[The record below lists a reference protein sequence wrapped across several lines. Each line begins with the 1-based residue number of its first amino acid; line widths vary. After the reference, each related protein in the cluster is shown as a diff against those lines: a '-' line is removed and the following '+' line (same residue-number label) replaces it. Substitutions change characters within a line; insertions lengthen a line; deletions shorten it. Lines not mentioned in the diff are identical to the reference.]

1 MNLTAPL
8 SKTSFWFL
16 SRCYYKYAV
25 AGTLVFLLL
34 QASAFAQDDWARWRG
49 PEGNGIAAKD
59 QSPPTTW
66 TGDDDFVWKIKLPG
80 KGHASPTIV
89 GDQIF
94 LATSDPG
101 KGTQTV
107 ICYDRKTGDEQ
118 WQKTLNESGGLR
130 KGIHPSNTHASQ
142 TIATDRKSI
151 FAVFSHHGKIEL
163 YCLTLGG
170 EKRWSK
176 VVGQYK
182 PKYGFGYGTSP
193 IVYED
198 KVIVCNENQSEGGLY
213 AYNTESGDLTWKID
227 RGPTTSW
234 SVPVV
239 ATVAGKKQLLISGG
253 KSVKSY
259 NPDNGEENWSLPASW
274 TVTCATLVWDG
285 DMVFA
290 SGGFP
295 TQQTLAIDAK
305 KEKMIWTNPT
315 KCYEQSMLVVDGHL
329 YGVDERGFANCW
341 RLEDGKEMWKARIG
355 GRRATRTSASPVLAN
370 DHIYV
375 PCENGNVVVFKV
387 NSKEFEKVAT
397 NKLGTAVFA
406 SFAVC
411 GNQIFAR
418 YADKSQGY
426 LVCIGEK

>member
-1 MNLTAPL
+1 
-8 SKTSFWFL
+8 
-16 SRCYYKYAV
+16 
-25 AGTLVFLLL
+25 
-34 QASAFAQDDWARWRG
+34 
-49 PEGNGIAAKD
+49 
-59 QSPPTTW
+59 
-66 TGDDDFVWKIKLPG
+66 
-80 KGHASPTIV
+80 
-89 GDQIF
+89 
-94 LATSDPG
+94 
-101 KGTQTV
+101 
-107 ICYDRKTGDEQ
+107 
-118 WQKTLNESGGLR
+118 
-130 KGIHPSNTHASQ
+130 
-142 TIATDRKSI
+142 
-151 FAVFSHHGKIEL
+151 
-163 YCLTLGG
+163 LGG